1 MRMALLDTPFF
12 ERPNAI
18 SKATSVLG
26 FGTPEML
33 NVRLLFTVS
42 LTLLFLIGCSSEI
55 IVHPYDARVL
65 ESLKH
70 LEVVPV
76 LAESGR
82 VIELNV
88 EGKEISDEDLRSISE
103 LTELK
108 RLSLYGSTFDQ
119 TGLKGLASAGR
130 LEALGIGKTAITDQ
144 ALVLI
149 AAIPSLRWLWIFKC
163 DKLTPDG
170 VVKFRQVR
178 PDVEV
183 YQ

>member
-1 MRMALLDTPFF
+1 MALLDAPFF
-12 ERPNAI
+12 ERLPAI
-18 SKATSVLG
+18 WKAKSMLI
-26 FGTPEML
+26 FGTPEMF
-33 NVRLLFTVS
+33 NVRSIFIVS
-42 LTLLFLIGCSSEI
+42 LTLLSLVGCSSEI

-70 LEVVPV
+70 LEVVPT
-76 LAESGR
+76 LTESGR

-119 TGLKGLASAGR
+119 AGLKGLASAGR

-144 ALVLI
+144 TLI
-149 AAIPSLRWLWIFKC
+149 WMAEIPSLRWLWIFEC

-170 VVKFRQVR
+170 VAKFRQLR

>member
-1 MRMALLDTPFF
+1 MTGPTLHPIFRGKIGASEMS
-12 ERPNAI
+12 R
-18 SKATSVLG
+18 SGSVLALG
-26 FGTPEML
+26 L
-33 NVRLLFTVS
+33 VLLP
-42 LTLLFLIGCSSEI
+42 LIGCSSEI

-70 LEVVPV
+70 LEAVPV

-119 TGLKGLASAGR
+119 AGLKDLASAGR
-130 LEALGIGKTAITDQ
+130 LEALGIGDTAITDQ
-144 ALVLI
+144 ALVWI
-149 AAIPSLRWLWIFKC
+149 AEIPSLRWLWIFEC

>member
-1 MRMALLDTPFF
+1 MSRSGNVLAVGLVLL
-12 ERPNAI
+12 
-18 SKATSVLG
+18 
-26 FGTPEML
+26 
-33 NVRLLFTVS
+33 S
-42 LTLLFLIGCSSEI
+42 LVGGSSEI

-70 LEVVPV
+70 LEVVPT
-76 LAESGR
+76 LTESGR
-82 VIELNV
+82 VIEMNV
-88 EGKEISDEDLRSISE
+88 EGKEISDEDLRLFSE

-108 RLSLYGSTFDQ
+108 RVSLYGSTFDQ
-119 TGLKGLASAGR
+119 AGLKDLASAGR

-144 ALVLI
+144 TLVWI
-149 AAIPSLRWLWIFKC
+149 AEIPSLRWLWIFEC

>member
-1 MRMALLDTPFF
+1 MLR
-12 ERPNAI
+12 RV
-18 SKATSVLG
+18 SVLAVG
-26 FGTPEML
+26 L
-33 NVRLLFTVS
+33 VLVS
-42 LTLLFLIGCSSEI
+42 LIGCSSEI

-70 LEVVPV
+70 LEVVPT
-76 LAESGR
+76 LTESGR

-88 EGKEISDEDLRSISE
+88 ERKEISDEDLRSICE

-108 RLSLYGSTFDQ
+108 RVSLYGSAFDQ
-119 TGLKGLASAGR
+119 AGLKGLSGAGR
-130 LEALGIGKTAITDQ
+130 LEALGIGNTAITDQ
-144 ALVLI
+144 ALVWI
-149 AAIPSLRWLWIFKC
+149 AEIPSLRWLWIFEC

-170 VVKFRQVR
+170 VVKFRQLR

>member
-1 MRMALLDTPFF
+1 ML
-12 ERPNAI
+12 I
-18 SKATSVLG
+18 
-26 FGTPEML
+26 FGTPKML
-33 NVRLLFTVS
+33 SVRLISVVS
-42 LTLLFLIGCSSEI
+42 LTLLSLVGRSSEI

-70 LEVVPV
+70 LEVVPT
-76 LAESGR
+76 LTESGR

-119 TGLKGLASAGR
+119 AGLKDLASAGR
-130 LEALGIGKTAITDQ
+130 LEALGIGNTAITDQ
-144 ALVLI
+144 SLI
-149 AAIPSLRWLWIFKC
+149 WMAEIPSLRWLWIFEC

-170 VVKFRQVR
+170 VAKFRQLR

>member
-1 MRMALLDTPFF
+1 MNGHALHPVCWNKSGAYEMSKKGCAL
-12 ERPNAI
+12 AVGLVLI
-18 SKATSVLG
+18 S
-26 FGTPEML
+26 
-33 NVRLLFTVS
+33 
-42 LTLLFLIGCSSEI
+42 LIGCSTEI

-88 EGKEISDEDLRSISE
+88 ESKEISDEDLRSICG
-103 LTELK
+103 LAELK

-119 TGLKGLASAGR
+119 AGLKGLAGVGR
-130 LEALGIGKTAITDQ
+130 LEALGIGKTALTDQ
-144 ALVLI
+144 ALVWI
-149 AAIPSLRWLWIFKC
+149 AEIPSLRWLWIFEC